1 MDDYKNLIPL
11 IDKAKMPKHIGV
23 IMDGNGRWAK
33 RNKASRLQ
41 GHQQGVKTVRNIV
54 EASVEI
60 ELEYLTVYAF
70 STENWRRSKQEVH
83 GLLRLIMDSLIKEID
98 ELTKNNIVVKFIGSR
113 QGIDPAYYEK
123 IQKNC
128 SKSWGNDGLT
138 INVAMNYGGKQEI
151 IDMVKQITN
160 DCQKGV
166 VKLDEIDER
175 LINNYLYTKEFP
187 DPDLLIRTSGEYRL
201 SNFLIWQ
208 AAYAELWFTDTLWP
222 DFSKKEYIQ
231 AILDYQKRKR
241 RFGAE
246 E

>member
-60 ELEYLTVYAF
+60 ELKYLTVYAF

-113 QGIDPAYYEK
+113 QGIDPGYYEK

-138 INVAMNYGGKQEI
+138 INVAMNYGGRQEI

>member
-1 MDDYKNLIPL
+1 MNNYKELIPL
-11 IDKAKMPKHIGV
+11 LDKTKMPKHIGV

-33 RNKASRLQ
+33 RNSSTRLQ
-41 GHQQGVKTVRNIV
+41 GHHQGVKTVREIV

-60 ELEYLTVYAF
+60 GLKYLTIYAF

-83 GLLRLIMDSLIKEID
+83 GLLKLIMDTLIKEID
-98 ELTKNNIVVKFIGSR
+98 DLTKNNIVVKFIGS
-113 QGIDPAYYEK
+113 QKGIDPAYYEK

-128 SKSWGNDGLT
+128 SKSWNNTGLT
-138 INVAMNYGGKQEI
+138 INVAMNYGGRQEL
-151 IDMVKQITN
+151 IDMVKSIMQTN
-160 DCQKGV
+160 EEKHID
-166 VKLDEIDER
+166 LEHIDEQM
-175 LINNYLYTKEFP
+175 ISQHLYTKNIP

-208 AAYAELWFTDTLWP
+208 AAYAELWFTETLWP
-222 DFSKKEYIQ
+222 DFNKYEFIQ
-231 AILDYQKRKR
+231 AVLDYQKRSR

>member
-1 MDDYKNLIPL
+1 MNNYKELIPL
-11 IDKAKMPKHIGV
+11 LDKTKMPKHIGV

-33 RNKASRLQ
+33 RNRSSRLQ
-41 GHQQGVKTVRNIV
+41 GHHQGVNTVREIV

-60 ELEYLTVYAF
+60 GLEFLTIYAF

-83 GLLRLIMDSLIKEID
+83 GLLKLIMDTLIREID
-98 ELTKNNIVVKFIGSR
+98 DLTKNNIVVKFIGS
-113 QGIDPAYYEK
+113 QKGIDPAYYEK

-128 SKSWGNDGLT
+128 RKSWGNTGLT
-138 INVAMNYGGKQEI
+138 LNVAMNYGGRQEI
-151 IDMVKQITN
+151 IDMVKGILQTNLEEQI
-160 DCQKGV
+160 D
-166 VKLDEIDER
+166 LDRIDER
-175 LINNYLYTKEFP
+175 MISQHLYTQNIP

-208 AAYAELWFTDTLWP
+208 AAYAELWFTETLWP
-222 DFSKKEYIQ
+222 DFNKGEFIQ
-231 AILDYQKRKR
+231 AVLDYQKRSR